1 MNEPGENIRNQI
13 ISLEGAERGIGQ
25 ASIELFHFTEERNEE
40 IVFLQIPTS

>member
-1 MNEPGENIRNQI
+1 LKDHFIDI
-13 ISLEGAERGIGQ
+13 VSIGQ